1 MGRPSSGPHRRPD
14 WAPPG
19 WHHGP
24 PGRFIRRRLF
34 GLLLA
39 FVIVAMVVG
48 TIAGLVFSAVSNA
61 GPWSWLLLVVMIM
74 MAVAAR
80 RTMARAWRPVGDLID
95 ATARLGSGDDGV
107 RVDTRL
113 RGPLRGVAVSF
124 NQMAERLDAE
134 EERRQR
140 FLADVGH
147 ELETP
152 LTVLRGEI
160 EALVDGVR
168 QPDPE
173 RLTSLLADV
182 TTVERLVEDLRTLSL
197 AEARRL
203 ELHREELDLAEVVGD
218 SLRTFQ
224 PTAQD
229 QGVTIEWDDGGP
241 APMSGDPVRLRQIVM
256 NLVTNALRA
265 MPEGGIM
272 AVDIGREPDAIVLS
286 VRDTGRGID
295 PQRLQ
300 SLFDRYEKSVDS
312 TGSGLGLTIVRDLV
326 EAHGGSVTAA
336 NGPSTGAIFTAVFPT
351 RGDEGSVGGEEP
363 T

>member
-1 MGRPSSGPHRRPD
+1 
-14 WAPPG
+14 
-19 WHHGP
+19 
-24 PGRFIRRRLF
+24 
-34 GLLLA
+34 
-39 FVIVAMVVG
+39 MVVG
-48 TIAGLVFSAVSNA
+48 TIAGLVFSVVSNA
-61 GPWSWLLLVVMIM
+61 GPWSWLLLVVVIT

-80 RTMARAWRPVGDLID
+80 RTMGRAWRPVGDLID
-95 ATARLGSGDDGV
+95 ATARLGSGEDGV
-107 RVDTRL
+107 RVDPPA

-134 EERRQR
+134 EARRQR

-147 ELETP
+147 ELKTP
-152 LTVLRGEI
+152 LTVLRGEV

-168 QPDPE
+168 PPDPE
-173 RLTSLLADV
+173 RLASLLADV

-203 ELHREELDLAEVVGD
+203 ELQREDMDLSEVVGE
-218 SLRTFQ
+218 SLRMFEA
-224 PTAQD
+224 TAQD
-229 QGVTIEWDDGGP
+229 QGVTIEWNDGGP
-241 APMSGDPVRLRQIVM
+241 APMNGDPVRMRQIVM

-265 MPEGGIM
+265 MPQGGLM
-272 AVDIGREPDAIVLS
+272 TVDIGREPDSIVLS

-300 SLFDRYEKSVDS
+300 SLFDRYEKSADS

-326 EAHGGSVTAA
+326 EAHGGSVTAS
-336 NGPSTGAIFTAVFPT
+336 NGPSTGAIFTAVFPR
-351 RGDEGSVGGEEP
+351 RGDEEPIGGEEL